1 MLKNQRLHGM
11 TVASSEAAGA
21 GTDVKIGRMRNG
33 VVEVALVVD
42 ATADGSNVKTSPSG
56 AVVVVAAVMLGG
68 TVNFPPD

>member
-1 MLKNQRLHGM
+1 M

-21 GTDVKIGRMRNG
+21 ETDVKIGRIRNG
-33 VVEVALVVD
+33 IVEVAVVAD
-42 ATADGSNVKTSPSG
+42 VTADGSNVKTSPSD